1 MPLKKAFWKNKTMQH
16 LSLDH
21 SPPVSTITL
30 KNGGACTLDF
40 IADFNAA
47 IDAIQAFRGPACLII
62 TGQGKS
68 FSTGFHL
75 DDFFSGDAAL
85 RQAMLEQSIRL
96 LGRVAALPLATVA
109 AMNGHT
115 FGFGAMLALACDWRV
130 MRSDRG
136 YFCLPELDLK
146 VAIPRPMMEL
156 LKLKLDRRV
165 LRDLILQGS
174 RIGAEEA
181 CRLGIV
187 DETSPLEKLLDRA
200 AAKVLPLADKDR
212 DTLAAMK
219 RELYRQFLDTIP
231 VA

>member
-1 MPLKKAFWKNKTMQH
+1 
-16 LSLDH
+16 
-21 SPPVSTITL
+21 
-30 KNGGACTLDF
+30 
-40 IADFNAA
+40 
-47 IDAIQAFRGPACLII
+47 
-62 TGQGKS
+62 
-68 FSTGFHL
+68 
-75 DDFFSGDAAL
+75 
-85 RQAMLEQSIRL
+85 
-96 LGRVAALPLATVA
+96 
-109 AMNGHT
+109 
-115 FGFGAMLALACDWRV
+115 

-146 VAIPRPMMEL
+146 VAIPLPMMEL

-200 AAKVLPLADKDR
+200 AAKILPLADKDR
-212 DTLAAMK
+212 DTLGAMK